1 MMREATKRQTG
12 NTRDSNALLPANVGS
27 LWMSAQGSGSH
38 SQALAYFG
46 LMLLTSHA
54 HQLPEERHQPLP
66 SQATPKIQMYKAF
79 KIL

>member
-46 LMLLTSHA
+46 LMLLTPHA